1 MDAPINSDFEQSQ
14 STEPPSPELTARLQQ
29 RLESQEYH
37 IQEQGRRIEMLES
50 QLAAATERLSHT
62 PDSQDQFLRLKNE
75 LLQIIHQ
82 QYGRQAAP
90 QAETTASITSQLES
104 HTQTLHKL
112 HRELDRL
119 PRFDEQITLA
129 RTEVERI
136 NRTVNTFQA
145 ELDKLAQQLN
155 EKLRSIT
162 YLEQQRQ
169 NDARHTAELEAELPN
184 LHQKITANLTKIQL
198 VEKQLPQFGKYEVA
212 LEELRNEIRQSR
224 ERTDFQLAERE
235 RQMKKWGEVAETQEK
250 RIEEYK
256 ELMEKYAE
264 HYQLNKRALAS
275 LQGFQEN
282 LQREQHQSQ
291 EMQRLSE
298 DRLWSALKN
307 WQADYEQRWK
317 KQSTEWQ
324 PKVAELQKSIDQQN
338 KQIQQIIRANDNLER
353 QLETLMQIIEEDI
366 HARTQA
372 AHDWQHRFEQ
382 LANQQD

>member
-1 MDAPINSDFEQSQ
+1 MDSSINSEFDQSQ
-14 STEPPSPELTARLQQ
+14 PPEPALPELMARLQQ

-37 IQEQGRRIEMLES
+37 IQEQNRRIEMLE
-50 QLAAATERLSHT
+50 TRLSETTTRLSQT
-62 PDSQDQFLRLKNE
+62 PAGQEQFLQLKNE

-82 QYGRQAAP
+82 QYDRRPAP
-90 QAETTASITSQLES
+90 QPETTALTTQLES
-104 HTQTLHKL
+104 HTQTLHQL

-119 PRFDEQITLA
+119 PRYDEQITLA
-129 RTEVERI
+129 RAEVERI

-145 ELDKLAQQLN
+145 ELDKLARQLA
-155 EKLRSIT
+155 EKVRPIA

-169 NDARHTAELEAELPN
+169 NDSRHTAEIQAELPA
-184 LHQKITANLTKIQL
+184 LHQKIAANLTKIQL
-198 VEKQLPQFGKYEVA
+198 VEKQLPQFGKYEIS
-212 LEELRNEIRQSR
+212 LEELRSDIRQGR
-224 ERTDFQLAERE
+224 ERTDFQLADRE
-235 RQMKKWGEVAETQEK
+235 RQMKKWAEVAETQEK

-256 ELMEKYAE
+256 ALMEKYAE

-291 EMQRLSE
+291 EIQRLSE

-307 WQADYEQRWK
+307 WQTDYEQRWK

-338 KQIQQIIRANDNLER
+338 KQIQQIIRFNHSLEQ

-372 AHDWQHRFEQ
+372 AHHWQHRFEQ